1 MLPAGT
7 AFTNRLAGLATR
19 LPADLAILAAA
30 PVAFEPMTPRP
41 ARFALHNRMAFH
53 TPEQR
58 CCLPPGG
65 VAATL
70 SGHFPDLAAGMFLAF
85 EEIIGLLV
93 IPPFSAGADHKI
105 HAAAFSFWAGVIAPA
120 PRCPAMVWL

>member
-1 MLPAGT
+1 
-7 AFTNRLAGLATR
+7 
-19 LPADLAILAAA
+19 
-30 PVAFEPMTPRP
+30 MTPRP

-53 TPEQR
+53 ISDQR
-58 CCLPPGG
+58 CCLPWGG

-93 IPPFSAGADHKI
+93 IPSFLVGVGRRI
-105 HAAAFSFWAGVIAPA
+105 YAAAFSFWAGGIAPA
-120 PRCPAMVWL
+120 PRRLAMVWLQTMKGMFGRSLLQVHGHCVAKS